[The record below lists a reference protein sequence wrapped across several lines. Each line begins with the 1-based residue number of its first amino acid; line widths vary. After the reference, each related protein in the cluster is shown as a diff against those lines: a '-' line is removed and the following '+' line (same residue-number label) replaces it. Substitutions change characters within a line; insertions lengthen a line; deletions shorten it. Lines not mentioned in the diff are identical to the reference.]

1 MAQIIYGK
9 NSVMEWLQS
18 GLAVEKIWLSD
29 PSLQSRLLQK
39 FTFIPVVHFSK
50 ARLTAL
56 VGNSHHQGIAA
67 RIEESDLYV
76 DTDDLLQIASQREE
90 PPLIGL
96 LDGITDPQN
105 LGAIIR
111 SADAA
116 GIHGL
121 IIPKDKSATLTPAV
135 FKASAGAAAHIHLA
149 KVVNLARS
157 IEALKENGL
166 WFTAADHRASKAY
179 FEMDLK
185 GATGIVLGSEGY
197 GLRRLVR
204 DKCDFFAAIPMAGT
218 VNSLNVSAA
227 ASLFFFEARRQ
238 RLPAGT

>member
-1 MAQIIYGK
+1 
-9 NSVMEWLQS
+9 MEWLQS

-135 FKASAGAAAHIHLA
+135 FKASAGAAAHIYLA

-157 IEALKENGL
+157 IEALKETGL

-179 FEMDLK
+179 FEMDFK